1 MAKLNEFAKDYEP
14 IGQTKNIADLPEVS
28 VDIEL
33 EDDTFE
39 FTDKA
44 TGQPKTVTQKV
55 LQVDGEK
62 YRVPVSVLNA
72 LKMMILDNPNLT
84 HFKVKK
90 QGKGFDTRYTVI
102 PL

>member
-1 MAKLNEFAKDYEP
+1 MPEQKTLKEEAQEYTPPTKTLN
-14 IGQTKNIADLPEVS
+14 IS
-28 VDIEL
+28 EL
-33 EDDTFE
+33 ERIPIDIPIEDDSFKDSE
-39 FTDKA
+39 
-44 TGQPKTVTQKV
+44 GETVNIKV
-55 LQVDGEK
+55 IVVDEQK

-72 LKMMILDNPNLT
+72 LKMMILDNPELA